1 MDEILYTKAREIK
14 SAIYRIEQD
23 IMVIECDIKEVEKAS
38 DKFPLDVRIP
48 FKYKDDVIG
57 IFNKEKEL
65 LEEVK
70 TRLEK
75 EFEEL

>member
-1 MDEILYTKAREIK
+1 MDEELYI
-14 SAIYRIEQD
+14 
-23 IMVIECDIKEVEKAS
+23 KAS
-38 DKFPLDVRIP
+38 DKFPLVVRIP